1 MIKKMS
7 KMRLL
12 KLFLLSIFIIT
23 LNSCGGVE
31 KAFTN
36 NKKNNSDEFLVEK
49 KSPLVMPPGYDEL
62 PIPKDNE
69 TENDVDE
76 GNIKKLIIN
85 NTDNSES
92 NNITN
97 SDLTFEKNLLDKIKN
112 N

>member
-1 MIKKMS
+1 MKNI
-7 KMRLL
+7 LIICI
-12 KLFLLSIFIIT
+12 FFILLSCSTVREGFQ
-23 LNSCGGVE
+23 
-31 KAFTN
+31 N

-69 TENDVDE
+69 TKNDVDE